1 MSWARG
7 GARLSPT
14 RGGQLG
20 RLRQSRGVL
29 RRAEDTIPEHPL
41 ALPGRGGAVHPL
53 TCLGRCEGPL
63 LLVWE
68 EEDVWWPGRS
78 RGGETGHLAGAPSLS
93 LTCWGPPCTAPPP
106 RHGSRTPEHRTLSSP
121 HTAAQPGARSTS
133 NQPEALPRPPYV
145 FVMEAGPQESLQSC
159 SPQSGPI
166 TSWAARKARV
176 LPEGMVTVFFRL
188 RWPWPLP

>member
-93 LTCWGPPCTAPPP
+93 LTCWGPPAQLP
-106 RHGSRTPEHRTLSSP
+106 RRATGPAH
-121 HTAAQPGARSTS
+121 QSTGPS
-133 NQPEALPRPPYV
+133 ALPTQLRSQVPAALPTSRRL
-145 FVMEAGPQESLQSC
+145 FPGLPTSSSWRLGPK
-159 SPQSGPI
+159 SPLSPAHPNQGQ
-166 TSWAARKARV
+166 
-176 LPEGMVTVFFRL
+176 
-188 RWPWPLP
+188 